1 MALASVRSQPDTSR
15 EYETIYIVQPSV
27 AADKLRN
34 INDRVRKIIQDDTG
48 QLIAVENWG
57 KRKLAYEIRKQFK
70 GIYLYWR
77 YLGGSELVAEIERNL
92 RMLDDVI
99 RYQTVKVDE
108 DVNPDA
114 RPGEVEE
121 EAYAAAADIPTDEED
136 NYRPR
141 TAEERASDAAA
152 AAAEGGSEQATP
164 AGEGGEAAEVSAEA
178 APAAEAET
186 KTEAAEAPATEA
198 AEAPA
203 TEEKEG
209 GE

>member
-1 MALASVRSQPDTSR
+1 MALASVRSQPGTSR

-27 AADKLRN
+27 AADKLRT

-48 QLIAVENWG
+48 QLLAVENWG
-57 KRKLAYEIRKQFK
+57 KRKLAYEIRKEFK

-77 YLGGSELVAEIERNL
+77 YLGGSDLVAEIERNL

-99 RYQTVKVDE
+99 RYQTVKIDE
-108 DVNPDA
+108 DVNPAA

-121 EAYAAAADIPTDEED
+121 EAFAAAADIPTDEED

-152 AAAEGGSEQATP
+152 AAVNDDGETDGNPDGDAEATVEAA
-164 AGEGGEAAEVSAEA
+164 AGETTSKVVAADVVAEDVA
-178 APAAEAET
+178 DT
-186 KTEAAEAPATEA
+186 DTTEK
-198 AEAPA
+198 
-203 TEEKEG
+203 KEG

>member
-152 AAAEGGSEQATP
+152 AAAE
-164 AGEGGEAAEVSAEA
+164 EGGEAAEVSAEA

-186 KTEAAEAPATEA
+186 KTEAAEAPATE
-198 AEAPA
+198 
-203 TEEKEG
+203 EKEG